1 MTITMHKWG
10 IYKSKTVSAMF
21 ENIIEEYKRFCDI
34 VDFEKKLRQNK
45 KRCKKDGKF
54 YLKKECEKKQKE
66 IDIF

>member
-1 MTITMHKWG
+1 
-10 IYKSKTVSAMF
+10 MF